1 MKALIC
7 HEFAPIDRLSLEE
20 VASPVPQEHQ
30 VVVKV
35 MAASVNFPDALIVQG
50 LYQMKPAFPFSPG
63 AELAGEIIQV
73 GAQVKNWQVG
83 DRVIASSGYGAFAQE
98 CVVDEAKLMPLPQA
112 MSFEL
117 GSAFVLTYG
126 TSLHALKECAQLQAN
141 ETVLILGA
149 AGGVGIAAI
158 EIAKQMGATVIAAA
172 SSADKRELCLQV
184 GADHVVDYTQ
194 ADWRKQVDALTG
206 GRGVDVVYDAVG
218 GPYSETALR
227 ATAWRGRFLVVGF
240 AAGEIPKIPLNLA
253 LLGERKILG
262 VFWGQAVRTYPEVHQ
277 ANMQLL
283 QDWFEQGKIKPAI
296 TQRVSLEQAKQAI
309 QDLADRKVKGK
320 IVVLPNESA

>member
-7 HEFAPIDRLSLEE
+7 HEFGPIEQLRLEE
-20 VASPVPQEHQ
+20 VASPNPADHQ

-63 AELAGEIIQV
+63 AELAGEIIKV
-73 GAQVKNWQVG
+73 GAQVNNWQVG

-98 CVVDEAKLMPLPQA
+98 CLVDEAKLMALPEG
-112 MSFEL
+112 MPYDL

-141 ETVLILGA
+141 ETLLILGA

-172 SSADKRELCLQV
+172 SSEEKRALCLQL

-194 ADWRKQVDALTG
+194 ADWRKQVDAITG
-206 GRGVDVVYDAVG
+206 GRGVDVD
-218 GPYSETALR
+218 
-227 ATAWRGRFLVVGF
+227 
-240 AAGEIPKIPLNLA
+240 
-253 LLGERKILG
+253 
-262 VFWGQAVRTYPEVHQ
+262 
-277 ANMQLL
+277 
-283 QDWFEQGKIKPAI
+283 
-296 TQRVSLEQAKQAI
+296 
-309 QDLADRKVKGK
+309 
-320 IVVLPNESA
+320 

>member
-7 HEFAPIDRLSLEE
+7 HEFGPIEQLRLEE
-20 VASPVPQEHQ
+20 VASPNPADHQ

-63 AELAGEIIQV
+63 AELAGEIIKV
-73 GAQVKNWQVG
+73 GAQVNNWQVG

-98 CVVDEAKLMPLPQA
+98 CLVDEAKLMALPEG
-112 MSFEL
+112 MPYDL

-141 ETVLILGA
+141 ETLLILGA

-172 SSADKRELCLQV
+172 SSEEKRALCLQL

-194 ADWRKQVDALTG
+194 ADWRKQVDAITG

-240 AAGEIPKIPLNLA
+240 AAGQIPKIPLNLA

-262 VFWGQAVRTYPEVHQ
+262 VFWGQAVRTYPDVHK

-283 QDWFEQGKIKPAI
+283 VDWFEQGKIKPAI
-296 TQRVSLEQAKQAI
+296 TQRVTLEQAKQAI

-320 IVVLPNESA
+320 IVVLPN

>member
-1 MKALIC
+1 MQALIC
-7 HEFAPIDRLSLEE
+7 HQFGPIECLSLEE
-20 VASPVPQEHQ
+20 VASPTVQDNQ
-30 VVVKV
+30 VLVKV

-73 GAQVKNWQVG
+73 APNVKDWQVG

-98 CVVDEAKLMPLPQA
+98 CLVDASKLMPLPEV
-112 MSFEL
+112 MSYEL

-126 TSLHALKECAQLQAN
+126 TSLHALKECAQLQPG

-158 EIAKQMGATVIAAA
+158 EIAKQMGAIVIAAA
-172 SSADKRELCLQV
+172 SSEAKRELCLEV
-184 GADHVVDYTQ
+184 GADHAIDYTQ
-194 ADWRKQVDALTG
+194 TDWRKQVEALTA

-218 GPYSETALR
+218 GPYSEIALR
-227 ATAWRGRFLVVGF
+227 ATAWRGRYLVVGF

-262 VFWGQAVRTYPEVHQ
+262 VFWGQAVRTYPEVHK
-277 ANMQLL
+277 ANMSILL
-283 QDWFEQGKIKPAI
+283 DWFTQGKIKPAI
-296 TQRVSLEQAKQAI
+296 TQRVTLNQAKQAI
-309 QDLADRKVKGK
+309 QDLADRKVQGK
-320 IVVLPNESA
+320 IVVLPNSTS